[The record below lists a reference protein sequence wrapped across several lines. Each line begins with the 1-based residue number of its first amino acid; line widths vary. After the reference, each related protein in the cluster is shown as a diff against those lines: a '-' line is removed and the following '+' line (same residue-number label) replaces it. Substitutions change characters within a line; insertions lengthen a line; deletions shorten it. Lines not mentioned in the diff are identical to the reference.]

1 MRIGTTSM
9 VFWQTGLV
17 EGIETA
23 AQLRFDSIEIWVSHF
38 QKETGLTTGELAKL
52 LKRSGMSCTIHA
64 PIRDINIASVNAGIR
79 RESTNQQIEA
89 VELCAVLGGELV
101 VVHPGQRSSKRSD
114 PEEHWKYQADSY
126 VQILEAA
133 QAHDV
138 TVTVENMEW
147 EKENE
152 LVCTGADIKRL
163 QGMIGDFHLP
173 VTLDITH
180 LADTARCIDAI
191 DTLGG
196 SIVHVHVS
204 DFGTQRHIPLG
215 EGTLDLR
222 RILQRL
228 QEQQFGGILS
238 FEIFIPGSAAT
249 LGEQREKLLALL

>member
-17 EGIETA
+17 EGIQTT
-23 AQLRFDSIEIWVSHF
+23 AQLGFDSIEIWVSHF
-38 QKETGLTTGELAKL
+38 RKETGLSVGELAAL
-52 LKRSGMSCTIHA
+52 LKRTGMSCTIHA
-64 PIRDINIASVNAGIR
+64 PIRDINIASVNEGIR
-79 RESTNQQIEA
+79 RESTDQQIEA
-89 VELCAVLGGELV
+89 VELCAALGGELV

-114 PEEHWKYQADSY
+114 PCEHWEHQADSY
-126 VQILEAA
+126 VRILEAA
-133 QAHDV
+133 QAHGV

-152 LVCTGADIKRL
+152 LVRTVTDIERL

-180 LADTARCIDAI
+180 LADTERCIAAI
-191 DTLGG
+191 DALGD

-204 DFGTQRHIPLG
+204 DFGEKRHIPLG
-215 EGTLDLR
+215 SGTLDLK

-228 QEQQFGGILS
+228 QERRFGGILS